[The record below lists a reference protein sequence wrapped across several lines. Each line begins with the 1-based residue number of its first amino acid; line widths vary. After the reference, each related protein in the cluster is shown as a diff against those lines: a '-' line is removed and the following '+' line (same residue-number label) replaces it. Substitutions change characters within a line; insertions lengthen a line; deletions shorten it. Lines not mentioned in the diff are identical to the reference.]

1 MGRLEEPAGATRGA
15 PALGDPPAQPRRPLT
30 SDPGRRAS
38 RGRGPVGVWCPVPGV
53 RRAQLGTVPA
63 LAASE
68 VPSGALTAPVP
79 LEEVGARGHD
89 ASGRLPVRAAR
100 LGRGAPTNEPTA
112 VLTPV
117 RGCAPSW
124 GRGFPAQ
131 TLPLGR
137 VSRARDSIPNT
148 QTPSP
153 AHGPAPKMSTHL
165 PAPSLCPGPSGE
177 PGSPLCILGH
187 IKEQLGRPQRA
198 DRDPGAGAGAGGVLN
213 CAVGEQS
220 FPREAE

>member
-15 PALGDPPAQPRRPLT
+15 PALGDPPAQPRGPLT

-68 VPSGALTAPVP
+68 VPPGALTAPVP
-79 LEEVGARGHD
+79 LEEVGGHD

-100 LGRGAPTNEPTA
+100 LGRGESTNEPTA

-148 QTPSP
+148 QT
-153 AHGPAPKMSTHL
+153 HGPAPKMSTHL
-165 PAPSLCPGPSGE
+165 HAPSLCPGPPGE

-187 IKEQLGRPQRA
+187 FKEQLGWSA
-198 DRDPGAGAGAGGVLN
+198 LTAIPGRGR
-213 CAVGEQS
+213 VG
-220 FPREAE
+220 F